1 MRYTRFCRQRNN
13 SYRVMNMKS
22 KMQMMPKTFIMESEK
37 FIYAYIPKSPFVSK
51 AGIRMASCVFVCPQF
66 MDYNVDK
73 YGRRIIAQGVM
84 CPYATAIK
92 GRPVPCDGSRV
103 CLNGEIV
110 CEFYG
115 YNPVKQISI
124 PEYERQM
131 IIADLAKRNQNGR

>member
-1 MRYTRFCRQRNN
+1 
-13 SYRVMNMKS
+13 MNMKS
-22 KMQMMPKTFIMESEK
+22 KMQMMPKTFVMESEK

-51 AGIRMASCVFVCPQF
+51 TGIRMASCVFVCSQF

-124 PEYERQM
+124 SEYERQM